1 MTVEMNI
8 FRMDGQISDPKE
20 QEEQVNMIHRLEMD
34 RDTTEELKT
43 DCGEASRSL
52 IEEEQS
58 QRPFW
63 RMKIE
68 DDFGDSI
75 FDEDAERDDDFEQS
89 LDEDKESPRPCWR
102 TLIDD
107 NFGQSIFEENDLS
120 VEEKVEWDDHL
131 SSVNLEVIESLI
143 MMDDYIDEKMDEY
156 SRLDNNEAEVCRTS
170 SQINWKKKKGRMRK
184 KKRIRWEREEVV
196 ILPLMSSNT
205 VIDILKRTHFESGK
219 RSRGRNKPSL
229 I

>member
-1 MTVEMNI
+1 
-8 FRMDGQISDPKE
+8 MDGKISDPKE
-20 QEEQVNMIHRLEMD
+20 QEAQVNMIHRLEMD
-34 RDTTEELKT
+34 RDTAEELKT

-75 FDEDAERDDDFEQS
+75 FDEDDEGDDDFEQS
-89 LDEDKESPRPCWR
+89 LDKDKESPRPCWR
-102 TLIDD
+102 MLIDD

-120 VEEKVEWDDHL
+120 FEEKVEWDDHL
-131 SSVNLEVIESLI
+131 LSVNLEVIESSI
-143 MMDDYIDEKMDEY
+143 VVDDCIDEKMDGY
-156 SRLDNNEAEVCRTS
+156 FGLDNNEAEVSCTPKGL
-170 SQINWKKKKGRMRK
+170 NWKKKRKGRMRK
-184 KKRIRWEREEVV
+184 KMLSCAYEDAMLWI
-196 ILPLMSSNT
+196 MSSNT
-205 VIDILKRTHFESGK
+205 VVDILKRTHFESGK

-229 I
+229 T